1 MTGEDENLSK
11 KAKKKAERFEKLKQK
26 RQESRK
32 FKKNLAKERKKNGAK
47 PPTVDENR
55 ISKKATKL
63 EAISRLKAVL
73 ENKTDHY
80 KFCIDLQFEHLMIEK
95 ELTHLARQLSRVYGF
110 NKSSAK
116 PCHLTL
122 ASLNKSSKTFSVC
135 CDKNDG
141 FANYILNQ
149 CETFVHELFEKDSI
163 VYLTPDSDQVN
174 TIRFKKYL
182 HKSAIRNLPEVVI
195 EFLYISD
202 SGRN

>member
-1 MTGEDENLSK
+1 MTGEDEKLSK

-32 FKKNLAKERKKNGAK
+32 FKKNLAKERKKNEAK
-47 PPTVDENR
+47 PPPVDGNR
-55 ISKKATKL
+55 ISKKAAKF

-73 ENKTDHY
+73 ETTTDHY

-122 ASLNKSSKTFSVC
+122 ASLNKSSKR
-135 CDKNDG
+135 
-141 FANYILNQ
+141 
-149 CETFVHELFEKDSI
+149 E
-163 VYLTPDSDQVN
+163 
-174 TIRFKKYL
+174 KKYNRML
-182 HKSAIRNLPEVVI
+182 ASR
-195 EFLYISD
+195 
-202 SGRN
+202 